1 MAFLQ
6 AVDGR
11 FFGNTLSA
19 WIAAGVTLVLTVVV
33 LQAAR
38 SLLVRR
44 LTKLAERTKTDVDD
58 FAVDLIGRTRFF
70 FIVVLALSA
79 ATRTLVLPSA
89 VQSAVRVITWIAIL
103 MQIGTWGGSLIA
115 FWLELW
121 LRRRGGDAVHA
132 TTLAA
137 FGWIARMAL
146 WTMLVLLFIR
156 WGLEK
161 DITPLITGLGIGG
174 VAVALAVQNIL
185 GDLFSSL
192 SIVLDK
198 PFVVGDFI
206 IVDDYLGSI
215 EHIGLKTT
223 RVRSLGGEQI
233 IFSNSDLVK
242 ARVRNYKR
250 MLERRVVFTIG
261 VQYDT
266 PPDEVA
272 AIPGIVRDIITNTP
286 NTRFDRTHFLA
297 WGDSS
302 LNCEIVYW
310 VLSPDFN
317 VYADIHHSINLEI
330 LRRFNARGIEFAFP
344 TRTLHVHTVSPVGGT
359 GTEALRQP

>member
-1 MAFLQ
+1 MEFLQ
-6 AVDGR
+6 IVDGR
-11 FFGNTLSA
+11 FLGNTVRA
-19 WIAAGVTLVLTVVV
+19 WIAAGAVLVLTVVV

-38 SLLVRR
+38 SILIRR
-44 LTKLAERTKTDVDD
+44 LAKLAQRTKTDVDD
-58 FAVDLIGRTRFF
+58 FVVDLIRRTRFY

-79 ATRTLVLPSA
+79 ATRTLVLPPA
-89 VQSAVRVITWIAIL
+89 LETVVRVITWIAIL

-121 LRRRGGDAVHA
+121 LRRRGGDAAHK
-132 TTLAA
+132 TTMAA
-137 FGWIARMAL
+137 FGWIARLGL
-146 WTMLVLLFIR
+146 WTMLALLFIR

-215 EHIGLKTT
+215 ERVGLKTT

-233 IFSNSDLVK
+233 IFANSDLVK

-272 AIPGIVRDIITNTP
+272 AVPGIVRDIIEHTP
-286 NTRFDRTHFLA
+286 NTRFDRTHFLS

-330 LRRFNARGIEFAFP
+330 LRRFNARGIQFAFP
-344 TRTLHVHTVSPVGGT
+344 TRTLHVSSIPPIAET